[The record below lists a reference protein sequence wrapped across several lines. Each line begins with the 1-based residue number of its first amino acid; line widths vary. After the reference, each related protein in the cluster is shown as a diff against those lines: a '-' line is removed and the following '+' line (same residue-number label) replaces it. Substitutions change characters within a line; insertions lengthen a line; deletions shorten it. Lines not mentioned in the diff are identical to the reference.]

1 MARNL
6 GQAVDRDS
14 ESPLVVEY
22 PGGEEVPVVAWPMLL
37 RDRLGRRLRE
47 SDRYRWWVLWTAL
60 AGLFATGFTITILAV
75 SLGDVARDLG
85 ASEAALTWTV
95 TGPFL
100 ALALSMPLFGK
111 IGDVRGHRRVYI
123 IGLAGFTVA
132 TFLTAFAWDGPSLI
146 TIRTLGAIP
155 GAATG
160 PASMA
165 LIMRAFPEEDRVKA
179 MGWWSLVGAGAP
191 VLGLVA
197 GGPLVDAIG
206 WRAIFLVQ
214 APLALLALLVAFPI
228 LHETPRLERE
238 PIDYAGACTLAAAV
252 VTALLGLSLGNQL
265 GWTHPVVLGLFA
277 AAPVAVGAFVMVERR
292 AAHPLLPLQ
301 FFTRRNFTASLVA
314 QFMSNF
320 GYMGGF
326 IITPLLMERIFG
338 FTVAAT
344 SLAMIC
350 RPLSFSVSSPI
361 AGYVAVRV
369 GERRA
374 SVLGCALVVVSMGFF
389 AVGATTE
396 SLALVF
402 AALILSGLGLGTS
415 QPSLISSAA
424 NAVEVESLGVAN
436 AAQVM
441 VTQIGVVAGIQVLST
456 IQNGAT
462 TTGPFTVAYLA
473 GGIVAVLGVVGAT
486 FVRSADR
493 PVRLRVA
500 RAA

>member
-1 MARNL
+1 M
-6 GQAVDRDS
+6 DRDL

-22 PGGEEVPVVAWPMLL
+22 PGGEEVPAVAWPMLL
-37 RDRLGRRLRE
+37 RARLGRRVRQ

-85 ASEAALTWTV
+85 ASETALTWTV

-111 IGDVRGHRRVYI
+111 IGDVRGHRRVYLL
-123 IGLAGFTVA
+123 GLAGFTVA
-132 TFLTAFAWDGPSLI
+132 TFLTAFAWDGASLI
-146 TIRTLGAIP
+146 AIRAVGAVP

-206 WRAIFLVQ
+206 WRAMFLVQ
-214 APLALLALLVAFPI
+214 APIALVALVVAIPV
-228 LHETPRLERE
+228 LHETPRMERQS
-238 PIDYAGACTLAAAV
+238 IDYAGAVALATATV
-252 VTALLGLSLGNQL
+252 SALLGLSVGSQI
-265 GWTHPVVLGLFA
+265 GWTNPFVLGLFVL
-277 AAPVAVGAFVMVERR
+277 APLAVAGFVALERR
-292 AAHPLLPLQ
+292 AEHPLLPLR
-301 FFTRRNFTASLVA
+301 FFRERNFTASLAA
-314 QFMSNF
+314 QFTSNF

-326 IITPLLMERIFG
+326 IITPLLMERVFG

-350 RPLSFSVSSPI
+350 RPLSFSLSSPV

-374 SVLGCALVVVSMGFF
+374 SVLGCALVVVSMACF
-389 AVGATTE
+389 ALGATTE
-396 SLALVF
+396 TLALVF
-402 AALILSGLGLGTS
+402 GALILSGLGLGAS
-415 QPSLISSAA
+415 QPSLITSAA
-424 NAVEVESLGVAN
+424 NAVETASLGVAN

-456 IQNGAT
+456 VQGGGSSPGSFT
-462 TTGPFTVAYLA
+462 TAYVA
-473 GGIVAVLGVVGAT
+473 GGIVAALGVVGAS
-486 FVRSADR
+486 FVQSADR
-493 PVRLRVA
+493 PARLRVA
-500 RAA
+500 QAA

>member
-1 MARNL
+1 
-6 GQAVDRDS
+6 VDRDP
-14 ESPLVVEY
+14 EFPLVVEY

-37 RDRLGRRLRE
+37 RERLGRRARK
-47 SDRYRWWVLWTAL
+47 SDRYRWWVLWTTL

-75 SLGDVARDLG
+75 SLGDVSRDLG
-85 ASEAALTWTV
+85 ASETALTWTV

-100 ALALSMPLFGK
+100 ALALAMPLFGK

-123 IGLAGFTVA
+123 LGLAGFTVA
-132 TFLTAFAWDGPSLI
+132 TFLTALAWDGPSLI
-146 TIRTLGAIP
+146 AIRTLGAIP

-197 GGPLVDAIG
+197 GGPLVDVIG
-206 WRAIFLVQ
+206 WRAIFIVQ
-214 APLALLALLVAFPI
+214 APLALLALLVAIPI
-228 LHETPRLERE
+228 LRETPRAERE
-238 PIDYAGACTLAAAV
+238 PIDYTGAFTLAAAAV
-252 VTALLGLSLGNQL
+252 AALLGLSIGSQI
-265 GWTHPVVLGLFA
+265 GWTSPVVLALFA
-277 AAPVAVGAFVMVERR
+277 AAPLALAAFVMVERR
-292 AAHPLLPLQ
+292 AAHPLVPLR

-326 IITPLLMERIFG
+326 IITPLLMQRIFG

-350 RPLSFSVSSPI
+350 RPLSFSLSSPI

-374 SVLGCALVVVSMGFF
+374 SVVGCTLIVASMALFAFGAAAEALV
-389 AVGATTE
+389 
-396 SLALVF
+396 LVF
-402 AALILSGLGLGTS
+402 AALILSGLGLGAS

-424 NAVEVESLGVAN
+424 NAVETENLGVAN

-462 TTGPFTVAYLA
+462 SSGPFVVAYIA
-473 GGIVAVLGVVGAT
+473 GGLVAVGGVIGAT

-493 PVRLRVA
+493 PARLQVA

>member
-1 MARNL
+1 M
-6 GQAVDRDS
+6 DRDP

-22 PGGEEVPVVAWPMLL
+22 PGGEEVPAVAWPLLL
-37 RDRLGRRLRE
+37 RHRIGRKVRD

-85 ASEAALTWTV
+85 ASETALTWTV

-111 IGDVRGHRRVYI
+111 IGDVSGHRRVYL

-132 TFLTAFAWDGPSLI
+132 TFLTALAWNGSSLI
-146 TIRTLGAIP
+146 AIRTLGAIP

-197 GGPLVDAIG
+197 GGPLVA
-206 WRAIFLVQ
+206 AT
-214 APLALLALLVAFPI
+214 VA
-228 LHETPRLERE
+228 
-238 PIDYAGACTLAAAV
+238 
-252 VTALLGLSLGNQL
+252 ALLGLSVGSQI
-265 GWTHPVVLGLFA
+265 GWTQPLVVGLFA
-277 AAPVAVGAFVMVERR
+277 AAPVALALFVVVERR
-292 AAHPLLPLQ
+292 AEHPLVPLR
-301 FFTRRNFTASLVA
+301 FFTERNFTASLIA
-314 QFMSNF
+314 QFTSNF

-326 IITPLLMERIFG
+326 IVTPLLMERIFG
-338 FTVAAT
+338 FTVAVT

-350 RPLSFSVSSPI
+350 RPLSFSVSSPV

-374 SVLGCALVVVSMGFF
+374 SVVGCALVVVSMGCF
-389 AVGATTE
+389 ALGASTE
-396 SLALVF
+396 TLALVF
-402 AALILSGLGLGTS
+402 AALVLSGLGLGTS

-424 NAVEVESLGVAN
+424 NAVETENLGVAN

-441 VTQIGVVAGIQVLST
+441 VTQIGVVSGIQVVST
-456 IQNGAT
+456 IQGGASSS
-462 TTGPFTVAYLA
+462 GSFTLAYLA
-473 GGIVAVLGVVGAT
+473 GGIVAVVGIVGAA
-486 FVRSADR
+486 FVQSADR
-493 PVRLRVA
+493 PARLRVA
-500 RAA
+500 EAA

>member
-1 MARNL
+1 M
-6 GQAVDRDS
+6 DRDS

-22 PGGEEVPVVAWPMLL
+22 PGGEEVPAVAWPMLL
-37 RDRLGRRLRE
+37 RERLGRHVRE

-85 ASEAALTWTV
+85 ASETALTWTV

-111 IGDVRGHRRVYI
+111 IGDVRGHRRVYLL
-123 IGLAGFTVA
+123 GLAGFTVA
-132 TFLTAFAWDGPSLI
+132 TFLTALAWDGASLI
-146 TIRTLGAIP
+146 AIRSLGAIP

-214 APLALLALLVAFPI
+214 TPLALIALLVAIPI
-228 LHETPRLERE
+228 LHETPRLARE
-238 PIDYAGACTLAAAV
+238 PIDYRGALTLAAA
-252 VTALLGLSLGNQL
+252 TLSALLGLSVGSQI
-265 GWTHPVVLGLFA
+265 GWTHPFVLALFA
-277 AAPVAVGAFVMVERR
+277 LAPLTVAAFVVIERR
-292 AAHPLLPLQ
+292 AAHPLLPLR
-301 FFTRRNFTASLVA
+301 FFAQRNFTASLVA

-326 IITPLLMERIFG
+326 IITPLLMEDVFG

-350 RPLSFSVSSPI
+350 RPLSFSLSSPV

-369 GERRA
+369 GERSA
-374 SVLGCALVVVSMGFF
+374 SLLGCALVVVSMGCF
-389 AVGATTE
+389 AAGAASET
-396 SLALVF
+396 LALVF
-402 AALILSGLGLGTS
+402 VALVLSGLGLGTS

-424 NAVEVESLGVAN
+424 NAVDAASLGVAN

-441 VTQIGVVAGIQVLST
+441 VTQIGVVAGIQVLSAV
-456 IQNGAT
+456 QGGGSS
-462 TTGPFTVAYLA
+462 TGSFTVAYLA
-473 GGIVAVLGVVGAT
+473 GGAVAVLGILGAA
-486 FVRSADR
+486 FVQSADR

-500 RAA
+500 EAA

>member
-1 MARNL
+1 M
-6 GQAVDRDS
+6 DRDP

-22 PGGEEVPVVAWPMLL
+22 PGGEEVPAVAWPMLL
-37 RDRLGRRLRE
+37 RERFGRRVRE

-85 ASEAALTWTV
+85 ASETALTWTV

-111 IGDVRGHRRVYI
+111 IGDVRGHRRVYLV
-123 IGLAGFTVA
+123 GLAGFTVA
-132 TFLTAFAWDGPSLI
+132 TFLTAFAWDGASLI
-146 TIRTLGAIP
+146 AIRAIGAVP

-206 WRAIFLVQ
+206 WRAMFLVQ
-214 APLALLALLVAFPI
+214 APIALIALLVAIPV
-228 LHETPRLERE
+228 LHETPRMARQS
-238 PIDYAGACTLAAAV
+238 IDYAGAVALATATV
-252 VTALLGLSLGNQL
+252 SALLGLSVGSQI
-265 GWTHPVVLGLFA
+265 GWVNPFVLGLFA
-277 AAPVAVGAFVMVERR
+277 LAPLALVAFVATERR
-292 AAHPLLPLQ
+292 AEHPLLPLR
-301 FFTRRNFTASLVA
+301 FFHERNFTASLAA
-314 QFMSNF
+314 QFTSNF

-326 IITPLLMERIFG
+326 IVTPLLMERVFG

-350 RPLSFSVSSPI
+350 RPLSFSLSSPV

-374 SVLGCALVVVSMGFF
+374 SVLGCALVVVSMACF
-389 AVGATTE
+389 ALGASMET
-396 SLALVF
+396 LALVF
-402 AALILSGLGLGTS
+402 GALILSGLGLGAS

-424 NAVEVESLGVAN
+424 NAVETASLGVAN

-456 IQNGAT
+456 VQGGGSSPGSFT
-462 TTGPFTVAYLA
+462 TAYVA
-473 GGIVAVLGVVGAT
+473 GGIVAGAGVVAAS
-486 FVRSADR
+486 FVQSADR
-493 PVRLRVA
+493 PARLRVA
-500 RAA
+500 QAA

>member
-1 MARNL
+1 M
-6 GQAVDRDS
+6 DRDP

-22 PGGEEVPVVAWPMLL
+22 PGGEEVPAVAWPLLL
-37 RDRLGRRLRE
+37 RHRIGRKVRD

-85 ASEAALTWTV
+85 ASETALTWTV
-95 TGPFL
+95 TAPFL
-100 ALALSMPLFGK
+100 ALALAMPLFGK
-111 IGDVRGHRRVYI
+111 IGDVRGHRRVYLV
-123 IGLAGFTVA
+123 GLAGFTVA
-132 TFLTAFAWDGPSLI
+132 TFLTALAWDGPSLI
-146 TIRTLGAIP
+146 AIRTLGAIP

-206 WRAIFLVQ
+206 WRSIFLLQ
-214 APLALLALLVAFPI
+214 TPIALVALVLAIPI
-228 LHETPRLERE
+228 LHETPRLARQS
-238 PIDYAGACTLAAAV
+238 IDYAGAVALAGATVA
-252 VTALLGLSLGNQL
+252 ALLGLSIGSQI
-265 GWTHPVVLGLFA
+265 GWTEPFVVGLFA
-277 AAPVAVGAFVMVERR
+277 AAPVALALFVVIERR
-292 AAHPLLPLQ
+292 AEHPLVPLR
-301 FFTRRNFTASLVA
+301 FFSERNFTASLVA
-314 QFMSNF
+314 QFTSNF

-326 IITPLLMERIFG
+326 IVTPLLMERVFG

-350 RPLSFSVSSPI
+350 RPLSFSVSSPV

-374 SVLGCALVVVSMGFF
+374 SVVGCALVVVSMGCF
-389 AVGATTE
+389 ALGASTE
-396 SLALVF
+396 TLLLVF
-402 AALILSGLGLGTS
+402 AALVLSGLGLGTS

-424 NAVEVESLGVAN
+424 NAVETESLGVAN

-441 VTQIGVVAGIQVLST
+441 VTQIGVVAGIQVVST
-456 IQNGAT
+456 VQGGASSA
-462 TTGPFTVAYLA
+462 GSFTLAYLV
-473 GGIVAVLGVVGAT
+473 GGIVAVVGIVGAA
-486 FVRSADR
+486 FVQSADR
-493 PVRLRVA
+493 PAQLRVA

>member
-1 MARNL
+1 M
-6 GQAVDRDS
+6 DRDP

-22 PGGEEVPVVAWPMLL
+22 PGGEEVPAVAWPMLL
-37 RDRLGRRLRE
+37 RDRLGRRVRE

-85 ASEAALTWTV
+85 ASETALTWTV

-111 IGDVRGHRRVYI
+111 IGDVRGHRRVYLA
-123 IGLAGFTVA
+123 GLAGFTVA
-132 TFLTAFAWDGPSLI
+132 TFLTALAWDGASLI
-146 TIRTLGAIP
+146 AIRSLGAIP

-165 LIMRAFPEEDRVKA
+165 LIMRAFPEKDRVKA

-206 WRAIFLVQ
+206 WRSIFLVQ
-214 APLALLALLVAFPI
+214 APLALVALLVAIPI
-228 LHETPRLERE
+228 LHETPRMERE
-238 PIDYAGACTLAAAV
+238 PIDYPGALTLAAATV
-252 VTALLGLSLGNQL
+252 AALLGLSVGSQV
-265 GWTHPVVLGLFA
+265 GWTHPLVLGLFA
-277 AAPVAVGAFVMVERR
+277 VAPFAAAAFVAIERR
-292 AAHPLLPLQ
+292 AEHPLLPLR
-301 FFTRRNFTASLVA
+301 FFAQRNFTASLVA
-314 QFMSNF
+314 QFLSNF

-326 IITPLLMERIFG
+326 IITPLLMEDVFG

-350 RPLSFSVSSPI
+350 RPLSFSLSSPV

-369 GERRA
+369 GERSA
-374 SVLGCALVVVSMGFF
+374 SVLGCALVAVSLACF
-389 AVGATTE
+389 AAGAAGE
-396 SLALVF
+396 SLGLVF
-402 AALILSGLGLGTS
+402 AALVLSGLGLGTS

-424 NAVEVESLGVAN
+424 NAVDTASLGVAN

-456 IQNGAT
+456 IQGGGSS
-462 TTGPFTVAYLA
+462 TGSFTVAYLA
-473 GGIVAVLGVVGAT
+473 GGAVAVLGIVGAT
-486 FVRSADR
+486 FVRSAER

-500 RAA
+500 EAA

>member
-1 MARNL
+1 M
-6 GQAVDRDS
+6 DRDP

-22 PGGEEVPVVAWPMLL
+22 PGGEEVPAVAWPMLL
-37 RDRLGRRLRE
+37 RDRLGRRVRE

-85 ASEAALTWTV
+85 ASETALTWTV

-111 IGDVRGHRRVYI
+111 IGDVRGHRRVYLA
-123 IGLAGFTVA
+123 GLAGFTVA
-132 TFLTAFAWDGPSLI
+132 TFLTALAWDGASLI
-146 TIRTLGAIP
+146 AIRSLGAIP

-165 LIMRAFPEEDRVKA
+165 LIMRAFPEKDRVKA

-206 WRAIFLVQ
+206 WRSIFLVQ
-214 APLALLALLVAFPI
+214 APLALVALLVAIPI
-228 LHETPRLERE
+228 LHETPRMERE
-238 PIDYAGACTLAAAV
+238 PIDYPGALTLAAATV
-252 VTALLGLSLGNQL
+252 AALLGLSVGSQV
-265 GWTHPVVLGLFA
+265 GWTHPLVLGLFA
-277 AAPVAVGAFVMVERR
+277 VAPFAAAAFVAIERR
-292 AAHPLLPLQ
+292 AEHPLLPLR
-301 FFTRRNFTASLVA
+301 FFAQRNFTAPLVA
-314 QFMSNF
+314 QFLSNF

-326 IITPLLMERIFG
+326 IITPLLMEDVFG

-350 RPLSFSVSSPI
+350 RPLSFSLSSPV
-361 AGYVAVRV
+361 AGYVAVHV
-369 GERRA
+369 GERSA
-374 SVLGCALVVVSMGFF
+374 SVLGCALVAVSLACF
-389 AVGATTE
+389 AAGAAGE
-396 SLALVF
+396 SLGLVF
-402 AALILSGLGLGTS
+402 AALVLSGLGLGTS

-424 NAVEVESLGVAN
+424 NAVDTASLGVAN

-456 IQNGAT
+456 IQGGGSS
-462 TTGPFTVAYLA
+462 TGSFTVAYLA
-473 GGIVAVLGVVGAT
+473 GGAVAVLGIVGAT
-486 FVRSADR
+486 FVRSAER

-500 RAA
+500 EAA

>member
-1 MARNL
+1 M
-6 GQAVDRDS
+6 DRDS

-22 PGGEEVPVVAWPMLL
+22 PGGEEVPAVAWPMLL
-37 RDRLGRRLRE
+37 RERLGRHVRE

-85 ASEAALTWTV
+85 ASETALTWTV

-111 IGDVRGHRRVYI
+111 IGDVRGHRRVYL

-132 TFLTAFAWDGPSLI
+132 TFLTALAWDGASLI
-146 TIRTLGAIP
+146 AIRSLGAIP

-206 WRAIFLVQ
+206 WRAIFLLQ
-214 APLALLALLVAFPI
+214 TPLALIALLLAIPI
-228 LHETPRLERE
+228 LHETPRLARE
-238 PIDYAGACTLAAAV
+238 PIDYRGALTLAAA
-252 VTALLGLSLGNQL
+252 TLSALLGLSVGSQI
-265 GWTHPVVLGLFA
+265 GWTNPFVLGLFVL
-277 AAPVAVGAFVMVERR
+277 APIAVAAFVAIERR
-292 AAHPLLPLQ
+292 AAHPLLPLE
-301 FFTRRNFTASLVA
+301 FFAQRNFTASLIA

-326 IITPLLMERIFG
+326 IITPLLMEDVFG

-350 RPLSFSVSSPI
+350 RPLSFSLSSPV

-369 GERRA
+369 GERSA
-374 SVLGCALVVVSMGFF
+374 SLLGCALVVVSMAFF
-389 AVGATTE
+389 AAGAATE
-396 SLALVF
+396 TLALVF
-402 AALILSGLGLGTS
+402 AALVLSGLGLGTS

-424 NAVEVESLGVAN
+424 NAVDASSLGVAN

-456 IQNGAT
+456 VQGGGSS
-462 TTGPFTVAYLA
+462 TGSFTVAYLA
-473 GGIVAVLGVVGAT
+473 GGAVAVLGILGAV
-486 FVRSADR
+486 FVRSAER

-500 RAA
+500 EAA

>member
-1 MARNL
+1 ME
-6 GQAVDRDS
+6 RDQ

-22 PGGEEVPVVAWPMLL
+22 PGGEEVPAVAWPLLL
-37 RDRLGRRLRE
+37 RERLGRRVLE

-85 ASEAALTWTV
+85 ASETALTWTV

-111 IGDVRGHRRVYI
+111 IGDVRGHRRVYL

-132 TFLTAFAWDGPSLI
+132 TFLTALAWDGASLI
-146 TIRTLGAIP
+146 AIRTLGAIP

-165 LIMRAFPEEDRVKA
+165 LIMRAFPAEDRVKA

-206 WRAIFLVQ
+206 WRSIFLLQ
-214 APLALLALLVAFPI
+214 APLALVALLVAIPI
-228 LHETPRLERE
+228 LHETPRLGRQS
-238 PIDYAGACTLAAAV
+238 IDYAGAVTLASAAV
-252 VTALLGLSLGNQL
+252 SGLLGLSVGSQV
-265 GWTHPVVLGLFA
+265 GWTQPLVLALFA
-277 AAPVAVGAFVMVERR
+277 AAPIALALFVVVERR
-292 AAHPLLPLQ
+292 AEHPLLPLR
-301 FFTRRNFTASLVA
+301 FFAERNFTASLVA
-314 QFMSNF
+314 QFTSNF

-326 IITPLLMERIFG
+326 IVTPLLMERVFG

-350 RPLSFSVSSPI
+350 RPLSFSASSPV

-374 SVLGCALVVVSMGFF
+374 SVFGCALVVVSMGCF
-389 AVGATTE
+389 ALGASTE

-424 NAVEVESLGVAN
+424 NAIETENLGVAN

-441 VTQIGVVAGIQVLST
+441 VTQIGVVAGIQVVST
-456 IQNGAT
+456 LQGGGSSTSSFA
-462 TTGPFTVAYLA
+462 VAYIVGGLVA
-473 GGIVAVLGVVGAT
+473 VVGIVGAA
-486 FVRSADR
+486 FVQSADR
-493 PVRLRVA
+493 PARLQVA

>member
-1 MARNL
+1 M
-6 GQAVDRDS
+6 DRDP

-22 PGGEEVPVVAWPMLL
+22 PGGEEVPAVAWPMLL
-37 RDRLGRRLRE
+37 RDRLGRRVRE

-85 ASEAALTWTV
+85 ASETALTWTV

-111 IGDVRGHRRVYI
+111 IGDVRGHRRVYLA
-123 IGLAGFTVA
+123 GLAGFTVA
-132 TFLTAFAWDGPSLI
+132 TFLTALAWDGASLI
-146 TIRTLGAIP
+146 AIRSLGAIP

-165 LIMRAFPEEDRVKA
+165 LIMRAFPEKDRVKA

-206 WRAIFLVQ
+206 WRSIFLVQ
-214 APLALLALLVAFPI
+214 APLALVALLVAIPI
-228 LHETPRLERE
+228 LHETPRMERE
-238 PIDYAGACTLAAAV
+238 PIDYPGALTLAAATV
-252 VTALLGLSLGNQL
+252 AALLGLSVGSQV
-265 GWTHPVVLGLFA
+265 GWTHPLVLGLFA
-277 AAPVAVGAFVMVERR
+277 VAPFAAAAFVAIERR
-292 AAHPLLPLQ
+292 AEHPLLPLR
-301 FFTRRNFTASLVA
+301 FFAQRNFTAPLVA
-314 QFMSNF
+314 QFLSNF

-326 IITPLLMERIFG
+326 IITPLLMEDVFG

-350 RPLSFSVSSPI
+350 RPLSFSLSSPV

-369 GERRA
+369 GERSA
-374 SVLGCALVVVSMGFF
+374 SVLGCALVAVSLACF
-389 AVGATTE
+389 AAGAAGE
-396 SLALVF
+396 SLGLVF
-402 AALILSGLGLGTS
+402 AALVLSGLGLGTS

-424 NAVEVESLGVAN
+424 NAVDTASLGVAN

-456 IQNGAT
+456 IQGGGSS
-462 TTGPFTVAYLA
+462 TGSFTVAYLA
-473 GGIVAVLGVVGAT
+473 GGAVAVLGIVGAT
-486 FVRSADR
+486 FVRSAER

-500 RAA
+500 EAA

>member
-1 MARNL
+1 M
-6 GQAVDRDS
+6 DHDP
-14 ESPLVVEY
+14 EPPLVVEY
-22 PGGEEVPVVAWPMLL
+22 PGGEEVPAVAWPMLL
-37 RDRLGRRLRE
+37 RRRLGRHVRE

-85 ASEAALTWTV
+85 ASETALTWTV

-111 IGDVRGHRRVYI
+111 IGDVRGHRRVYL

-132 TFLTAFAWDGPSLI
+132 TFLTAFAWDGTSLI
-146 TIRTLGAIP
+146 AIRTLGAIP

-206 WRAIFLVQ
+206 WRSIFLLQ
-214 APLALLALLVAFPI
+214 TPIALVALIVAIPI
-228 LHETPRLERE
+228 LHETPRLARQS
-238 PIDYAGACTLAAAV
+238 IDYAGAVSLAM
-252 VTALLGLSLGNQL
+252 
-265 GWTHPVVLGLFA
+265 F
-277 AAPVAVGAFVMVERR
+277 VAIERR
-292 AAHPLLPLQ
+292 AEHPLLPLR
-301 FFTRRNFTASLVA
+301 FFTERNFTASLVA
-314 QFMSNF
+314 QFTSNF

-326 IITPLLMERIFG
+326 IVTPLLMERIFG

-350 RPLSFSVSSPI
+350 RPLTFSVSSPV

-374 SVLGCALVVVSMGFF
+374 SVLGCALIVVSMGCF
-389 AVGATTE
+389 ALGASTE
-396 SLALVF
+396 MLALVF
-402 AALILSGLGLGTS
+402 GALVLSGLGLGTS

-424 NAVEVESLGVAN
+424 NAVETENLGVAN

-456 IQNGAT
+456 VQGGGSS
-462 TTGPFTVAYLA
+462 TGSFTVAYLV
-473 GGIVAVLGVVGAT
+473 GGIVAVAGIVGAA
-486 FVRSADR
+486 FVQSADR
-493 PVRLRVA
+493 PARLRVA
-500 RAA
+500 EAA

>member
-1 MARNL
+1 M
-6 GQAVDRDS
+6 DRDP

-22 PGGEEVPVVAWPMLL
+22 PGGEEVPAVAWPMLL
-37 RDRLGRRLRE
+37 RDRLGRHVRQ

-85 ASEAALTWTV
+85 ASETALTWTV

-111 IGDVRGHRRVYI
+111 IGDVRGHRRVYL

-132 TFLTAFAWDGPSLI
+132 TFLTALAWDGASLI
-146 TIRTLGAIP
+146 AIRSLGAIP

-214 APLALLALLVAFPI
+214 APLALIALLVAIPI
-228 LHETPRLERE
+228 LHETPRMERE
-238 PIDYAGACTLAAAV
+238 PIDYRGALTLAVATLA
-252 VTALLGLSLGNQL
+252 ALLGLSVGSQV
-265 GWTHPVVLGLFA
+265 GWAHPVVLVLFA
-277 AAPVAVGAFVMVERR
+277 LAPLAVAAFVAIERR
-292 AAHPLLPLQ
+292 AEHPLLPLR
-301 FFTRRNFTASLVA
+301 FFAQRNFTASLVA
-314 QFMSNF
+314 QFLSNF

-326 IITPLLMERIFG
+326 IITPLLMEDVFG

-344 SLAMIC
+344 SLAMVC
-350 RPLSFSVSSPI
+350 RPLSFSLSSPV

-369 GERRA
+369 GERSA
-374 SVLGCALVVVSMGFF
+374 SVFGCILVAVSLACF
-389 AVGATTE
+389 AVGAASE
-396 SLALVF
+396 SLGLVF
-402 AALILSGLGLGTS
+402 AALVLSGLGLGTS

-424 NAVEVESLGVAN
+424 NAVETESLGVAN

-456 IQNGAT
+456 IQGGASS
-462 TTGPFTVAYLA
+462 TGSFTVAYIA
-473 GGIVAVLGVVGAT
+473 GGVVAVLGVVGAT
-486 FVRSADR
+486 FVRSAER
-493 PVRLRVA
+493 PLRLRVA
-500 RAA
+500 EAA

>member
-1 MARNL
+1 
-6 GQAVDRDS
+6 VDRDP
-14 ESPLVVEY
+14 EFPLVVEY

-37 RDRLGRRLRE
+37 RERLGRRVRK
-47 SDRYRWWVLWTAL
+47 SDRYRWWLLWTTL

-75 SLGDVARDLG
+75 SLGDVAGDLG
-85 ASEAALTWTV
+85 ASETALTWTV

-111 IGDVRGHRRVYI
+111 IGDVGGHRRVYLA
-123 IGLAGFTVA
+123 GLAGFTVA
-132 TFLTAFAWDGPSLI
+132 TFLTALAWDGPSLI
-146 TIRTLGAIP
+146 AIRTLGAIP

-191 VLGLVA
+191 VIGLVA

-214 APLALLALLVAFPI
+214 APLALLALLVAFPV
-228 LHETPRLERE
+228 LRETPRTKRE
-238 PIDYAGACTLAAAV
+238 PIDYAGACTLALATVA
-252 VTALLGLSLGNQL
+252 ALLGLSVGSQL
-265 GWTHPVVLGLFA
+265 GWTHPLVLGLFA
-277 AAPVAVGAFVMVERR
+277 AAPIGVAAFVMVERR
-292 AAHPLLPLQ
+292 APHPLLPLR
-301 FFTRRNFTASLVA
+301 FFSRRNFTASLIA

-326 IITPLLMERIFG
+326 IITPLLMQRIFG
-338 FTVAAT
+338 FTVATT

-350 RPLSFSVSSPI
+350 RPLSFSLSSPV

-374 SVLGCALVVVSMGFF
+374 SVVGCALVVLSMGLF
-389 AVGATTE
+389 AFGAATE
-396 SLALVF
+396 ALALVF
-402 AALILSGLGLGTS
+402 AALILSGLGLGAS

-424 NAVEVESLGVAN
+424 NAVEVQNLGVAN

-462 TTGPFTVAYLA
+462 SPGPFTAAYIA
-473 GGIVAVLGVVGAT
+473 GGIVAVGGVIGAT

-493 PVRLRVA
+493 PARLRVA

>member
-1 MARNL
+1 M
-6 GQAVDRDS
+6 DRDS

-22 PGGEEVPVVAWPMLL
+22 PGGEEVPAVAWPMLL
-37 RDRLGRRLRE
+37 RERLGRHVRE

-85 ASEAALTWTV
+85 ASETALTWTV

-111 IGDVRGHRRVYI
+111 IGDVRGHRRVYL

-132 TFLTAFAWDGPSLI
+132 TFLTALAWDGASLI
-146 TIRTLGAIP
+146 AIRSLGAIP

-206 WRAIFLVQ
+206 WRAIFLLQ
-214 APLALLALLVAFPI
+214 TPLALIALLVAIPI
-228 LHETPRLERE
+228 LHETPRLARE
-238 PIDYAGACTLAAAV
+238 PIDYRGALTLAAA
-252 VTALLGLSLGNQL
+252 TLSALLGLSVGSQI
-265 GWTHPVVLGLFA
+265 GWTNPFVLGLFA
-277 AAPVAVGAFVMVERR
+277 VAPIAVAAFVAIERR
-292 AAHPLLPLQ
+292 AAHPLLPLE
-301 FFTRRNFTASLVA
+301 FFAQRNFTASLIA

-326 IITPLLMERIFG
+326 IITPLLMEDVFG

-350 RPLSFSVSSPI
+350 RPLSFSLSSPV

-369 GERRA
+369 GERSA
-374 SVLGCALVVVSMGFF
+374 SLLGCALVVVSMAFF
-389 AVGATTE
+389 AAGAATE
-396 SLALVF
+396 TLALVF
-402 AALILSGLGLGTS
+402 AALVLSGLGLGTS

-424 NAVEVESLGVAN
+424 NAVDASSLGVAN

-456 IQNGAT
+456 VQGGGSS
-462 TTGPFTVAYLA
+462 TGSFTVAYLA
-473 GGIVAVLGVVGAT
+473 GGAVAVLGILGAV

-493 PVRLRVA
+493 PLRLRVA
-500 RAA
+500 EAA

>member
-1 MARNL
+1 M
-6 GQAVDRDS
+6 DRDP

-22 PGGEEVPVVAWPMLL
+22 PGGEEVPAVAWPMLL
-37 RDRLGRRLRE
+37 RDRLGRRVRE

-85 ASEAALTWTV
+85 ASETALTWTV

-111 IGDVRGHRRVYI
+111 IGDVRGHRRVYLA
-123 IGLAGFTVA
+123 GLAGFTVA
-132 TFLTAFAWDGPSLI
+132 TFLTALAWDGASLI
-146 TIRTLGAIP
+146 AIRSLGAIP

-165 LIMRAFPEEDRVKA
+165 LIMRAFPEKDRVKA

-206 WRAIFLVQ
+206 WRSIFLVQ
-214 APLALLALLVAFPI
+214 APLALVALLVAIPI
-228 LHETPRLERE
+228 LHETPRMERE
-238 PIDYAGACTLAAAV
+238 PIDYPGALTLAAATV
-252 VTALLGLSLGNQL
+252 AALLGLSVGSQV
-265 GWTHPVVLGLFA
+265 GWTHPLVLGLFA
-277 AAPVAVGAFVMVERR
+277 VAPFAAAAFVAIERR
-292 AAHPLLPLQ
+292 AEHPLLPLR
-301 FFTRRNFTASLVA
+301 FFAQRNFTASLVA
-314 QFMSNF
+314 QFLSNF

-326 IITPLLMERIFG
+326 IITPLLMEDVFG

-350 RPLSFSVSSPI
+350 RPLSFSLSSPV

-369 GERRA
+369 GERSA
-374 SVLGCALVVVSMGFF
+374 SVLGCALVAVSLVCF
-389 AVGATTE
+389 AAGAAGE
-396 SLALVF
+396 SLGLVF
-402 AALILSGLGLGTS
+402 AALVLSGLGLGTS

-424 NAVEVESLGVAN
+424 NAVDTASLGVAN

-456 IQNGAT
+456 IQGGGSS
-462 TTGPFTVAYLA
+462 TGSFTVAYLA
-473 GGIVAVLGVVGAT
+473 GGAVAVLGIVGAT
-486 FVRSADR
+486 FVRSAER

-500 RAA
+500 EAA

>member
-1 MARNL
+1 M
-6 GQAVDRDS
+6 DRDS

-22 PGGEEVPVVAWPMLL
+22 PGGEEVPAVAWPMLL
-37 RDRLGRRLRE
+37 RERLGRHVRE

-85 ASEAALTWTV
+85 ASETALTWTV

-111 IGDVRGHRRVYI
+111 IGDVRGHRRVYL

-132 TFLTAFAWDGPSLI
+132 TFLTALAWDGASLI
-146 TIRTLGAIP
+146 AIRSLGAIP

-206 WRAIFLVQ
+206 WRAIFLLQ
-214 APLALLALLVAFPI
+214 TPLALIALLVAIPI
-228 LHETPRLERE
+228 LHETPRLARE
-238 PIDYAGACTLAAAV
+238 PIDYRGALTLAAA
-252 VTALLGLSLGNQL
+252 TLSALLGLSVGSQI
-265 GWTHPVVLGLFA
+265 GWTNPFVLGLFVL
-277 AAPVAVGAFVMVERR
+277 APIAVAAFVAIERR
-292 AAHPLLPLQ
+292 AAHPLLPLE
-301 FFTRRNFTASLVA
+301 FFAQRNFTASLIA

-326 IITPLLMERIFG
+326 IITPLLMEDVFG

-350 RPLSFSVSSPI
+350 RPLSFSLSSPV

-369 GERRA
+369 GERSA
-374 SVLGCALVVVSMGFF
+374 SLLGCALVVVSMAFF
-389 AVGATTE
+389 AAGAATE
-396 SLALVF
+396 TLALVF
-402 AALILSGLGLGTS
+402 AALVLSGLGLGTS

-424 NAVEVESLGVAN
+424 NAVDASSLGVAN

-456 IQNGAT
+456 VQGGGSS
-462 TTGPFTVAYLA
+462 TGSFTVAYLA
-473 GGIVAVLGVVGAT
+473 GGAVAVLGIVGAV

-493 PVRLRVA
+493 PLRLRVA
-500 RAA
+500 EAA

>member
-1 MARNL
+1 MTRSVSR
-6 GQAVDRDS
+6 AVERDP

-37 RDRLGRRLRE
+37 RERLGRRVRE

-75 SLGDVARDLG
+75 SLGDVADDLG
-85 ASEAALTWTV
+85 ASETALTWTV

-111 IGDVRGHRRVYI
+111 IGDVSGHRRVYI
-123 IGLAGFTVA
+123 IGLAGFTIA
-132 TFLTAFAWDGPSLI
+132 TFLTALAWDGPSLI
-146 TIRTLGAIP
+146 AIRTLGAIP

-191 VLGLVA
+191 VIGLVA

-206 WRAIFLVQ
+206 WRAMFLVQ
-214 APLALLALLVAFPI
+214 APLSLLALLVAFPI
-228 LHETPRLERE
+228 LHETPRAERE
-238 PIDYAGACTLAAAV
+238 PIDYAGALTLAAATV
-252 VTALLGLSLGNQL
+252 SALLGLSIGSQL
-265 GWTHPVVLGLFA
+265 GWTHPVVFGLFA
-277 AAPVAVGAFVMVERR
+277 VAPVALAAFVAVERR
-292 AAHPLLPLQ
+292 AAHPLLPLR
-301 FFTRRNFTASLVA
+301 FFARRNFTASLVA
-314 QFMSNF
+314 QFASNF

-374 SVLGCALVVVSMGFF
+374 SVMGCAFVVVSMGLF
-389 AVGATTE
+389 AFAAAAE

-424 NAVEVESLGVAN
+424 NAVETETLGVAN

-456 IQNGAT
+456 IQDGAT
-462 TTGPFTVAYLA
+462 TTGPFTLAYVA
-473 GGIVAVLGVVGAT
+473 GGIVAVLGVVSAA
-486 FVRSADR
+486 FVRSAAR
-493 PVRLRVA
+493 PLPLQVA

>member
-1 MARNL
+1 M
-6 GQAVDRDS
+6 DRDS

-22 PGGEEVPVVAWPMLL
+22 PGGEEVPAVAWPMLL
-37 RDRLGRRLRE
+37 RERLGRHVRE

-85 ASEAALTWTV
+85 ASETALTWTV

-111 IGDVRGHRRVYI
+111 IGDVRGHRRVYL

-132 TFLTAFAWDGPSLI
+132 TFLTALAWDGASLI
-146 TIRTLGAIP
+146 AIRSLGAIP

-206 WRAIFLVQ
+206 WRAIFLLQ
-214 APLALLALLVAFPI
+214 TPLALIALLVAIPI
-228 LHETPRLERE
+228 LHETPRLARE
-238 PIDYAGACTLAAAV
+238 PIDYRGALTLAAA
-252 VTALLGLSLGNQL
+252 TLSALLGLSVGSQI
-265 GWTHPVVLGLFA
+265 GWTNPFVLGLFVL
-277 AAPVAVGAFVMVERR
+277 APIAVAAFVAIERR
-292 AAHPLLPLQ
+292 AAHPLLPLE
-301 FFTRRNFTASLVA
+301 FFAQRNFTASLIA

-326 IITPLLMERIFG
+326 IITPLLMEDVFG

-350 RPLSFSVSSPI
+350 RPLSFSLSSPV
-361 AGYVAVRV
+361 AGYVAVHV
-369 GERRA
+369 GERSA
-374 SVLGCALVVVSMGFF
+374 SLLGCALVVVSMAFF
-389 AVGATTE
+389 AAGATTE
-396 SLALVF
+396 TLALVF
-402 AALILSGLGLGTS
+402 AALVLSGLGLGTS

-424 NAVEVESLGVAN
+424 NAVDASSLGVAN

-456 IQNGAT
+456 VQGGGSS
-462 TTGPFTVAYLA
+462 TGSFTVAYLA
-473 GGIVAVLGVVGAT
+473 GGAVAVLGIVGAV

-493 PVRLRVA
+493 PLRLRVA
-500 RAA
+500 EAA

>member
-1 MARNL
+1 M
-6 GQAVDRDS
+6 DRDP

-22 PGGEEVPVVAWPMLL
+22 PGGEEVPAVAWPMLL
-37 RDRLGRRLRE
+37 RDRLGRRVRE

-85 ASEAALTWTV
+85 ASETALTWTV

-111 IGDVRGHRRVYI
+111 IGDVRGHRRVYL

-132 TFLTAFAWDGPSLI
+132 TFLTALAWDGASLI
-146 TIRTLGAIP
+146 AIRSLGAIP

-214 APLALLALLVAFPI
+214 APLALIALLVAIPI
-228 LHETPRLERE
+228 MHETPRMERE
-238 PIDYAGACTLAAAV
+238 RIDYPGALTLAAATV
-252 VTALLGLSLGNQL
+252 AALLGLSVGSQI
-265 GWTHPVVLGLFA
+265 GWTHPLVLGLFA
-277 AAPVAVGAFVMVERR
+277 VAPVAAAAFVVIERR
-292 AAHPLLPLQ
+292 AEHPLLPLG
-301 FFTRRNFTASLVA
+301 FFTERNFTASLVA

-326 IITPLLMERIFG
+326 IITPLLMQDVFG
-338 FTVAAT
+338 FTVATT

-350 RPLSFSVSSPI
+350 RPLSFSLSSPV

-369 GERRA
+369 GERSA
-374 SVLGCALVVVSMGFF
+374 SVLGCALVVVSMALF
-389 AVGATTE
+389 AAGAAGET
-396 SLALVF
+396 LVLVF
-402 AALILSGLGLGTS
+402 AALVLSGLGLGTS

-424 NAVEVESLGVAN
+424 NAVDTASLGVAN

-456 IQNGAT
+456 IQGGGSS
-462 TTGPFTVAYLA
+462 TGSFTAAYLA
-473 GGIVAVLGVVGAT
+473 GGFVAVLGVVGAT

-493 PVRLRVA
+493 PVPLRVA

>member
-1 MARNL
+1 M
-6 GQAVDRDS
+6 DRDS

-22 PGGEEVPVVAWPMLL
+22 PGGEEVPAVAWPMLL
-37 RDRLGRRLRE
+37 RERLGRHVRE

-85 ASEAALTWTV
+85 ASETALTWTV

-111 IGDVRGHRRVYI
+111 IGDVRGHRRVYL

-132 TFLTAFAWDGPSLI
+132 TFLTALAWDGASLI
-146 TIRTLGAIP
+146 AIRSLGAIP

-206 WRAIFLVQ
+206 WRAIFLLQ
-214 APLALLALLVAFPI
+214 TPLALIALLVAIPI
-228 LHETPRLERE
+228 LHETPRLARE
-238 PIDYAGACTLAAAV
+238 PIDYRGALTLAAA
-252 VTALLGLSLGNQL
+252 TLSALLGLSVGSQI
-265 GWTHPVVLGLFA
+265 GWTNPFVLGLFVL
-277 AAPVAVGAFVMVERR
+277 APIAVAAFVAIERR
-292 AAHPLLPLQ
+292 AAHPLLPLE
-301 FFTRRNFTASLVA
+301 FFAQRNFTASLIA

-326 IITPLLMERIFG
+326 IITPLLMEDVFG

-350 RPLSFSVSSPI
+350 RPLSFSLSSPV
-361 AGYVAVRV
+361 AGYVAVHV
-369 GERRA
+369 GERSA
-374 SVLGCALVVVSMGFF
+374 SLLGCALVVVSMAFF
-389 AVGATTE
+389 AAGATTE
-396 SLALVF
+396 TLALVF
-402 AALILSGLGLGTS
+402 AALVLSGLGLGTS

-424 NAVEVESLGVAN
+424 NAVDASSLGVAN

-456 IQNGAT
+456 VQGGGSS
-462 TTGPFTVAYLA
+462 TGSFTVAYLA
-473 GGIVAVLGVVGAT
+473 GGAVAVLGILGAA
-486 FVRSADR
+486 FVQSADR

-500 RAA
+500 EAA

>member
-1 MARNL
+1 M
-6 GQAVDRDS
+6 DRDS

-22 PGGEEVPVVAWPMLL
+22 PGGEEVPAVAWPMLL
-37 RDRLGRRLRE
+37 RERLGRHVRE

-85 ASEAALTWTV
+85 ASETALTWTV

-111 IGDVRGHRRVYI
+111 IGDVRGHRRVYL

-132 TFLTAFAWDGPSLI
+132 TFLTALAWDGASLI
-146 TIRTLGAIP
+146 AIRSLGAIP

-206 WRAIFLVQ
+206 WRAIFLLQ
-214 APLALLALLVAFPI
+214 TPLALIALLLAIPI
-228 LHETPRLERE
+228 LHETPRLARE
-238 PIDYAGACTLAAAV
+238 PIDYRGALTLAAA
-252 VTALLGLSLGNQL
+252 TLSALLGLSVGSQI
-265 GWTHPVVLGLFA
+265 GWTNPFVLGLFA
-277 AAPVAVGAFVMVERR
+277 LAPIAAGAFVAIERR
-292 AAHPLLPLQ
+292 AAHPLLPLD
-301 FFTRRNFTASLVA
+301 FFAQRNFTASLIA

-326 IITPLLMERIFG
+326 IITPLLMEDVFG

-350 RPLSFSVSSPI
+350 RPLSFSLSSPV
-361 AGYVAVRV
+361 AGYVAVHV
-369 GERRA
+369 GERSA
-374 SVLGCALVVVSMGFF
+374 SLLGCALVVVSMAFF
-389 AVGATTE
+389 AAGAATE
-396 SLALVF
+396 TLALVF
-402 AALILSGLGLGTS
+402 AALVLSGLGLGTS

-424 NAVEVESLGVAN
+424 NAVDASSLGVAN

-456 IQNGAT
+456 VQGGGSS
-462 TTGPFTVAYLA
+462 TGSFTVAYLA
-473 GGIVAVLGVVGAT
+473 GGAVAVLGILGAV
-486 FVRSADR
+486 FVRSAER

-500 RAA
+500 EAA

>member
-1 MARNL
+1 M
-6 GQAVDRDS
+6 DRDS

-22 PGGEEVPVVAWPMLL
+22 PGGEEVPAVAWPMLL
-37 RDRLGRRLRE
+37 RKRIGRHVRE

-85 ASEAALTWTV
+85 ASETALTWTV

-111 IGDVRGHRRVYI
+111 IGDVRGHRRVYL
-123 IGLAGFTVA
+123 IGLTGFTVA
-132 TFLTAFAWDGPSLI
+132 TFLTALAWNGSSLI
-146 TIRTLGAIP
+146 AIRTLGAIP

-206 WRAIFLVQ
+206 WRAIFLLQ
-214 APLALLALLVAFPI
+214 TPIALVALLVAIPI
-228 LHETPRLERE
+228 LHETPRMERE
-238 PIDYAGACTLAAAV
+238 SIDYAGAVTLAAATV
-252 VTALLGLSLGNQL
+252 GALLGLSVGSQV
-265 GWTHPVVLGLFA
+265 GWTEPLVLGLFA
-277 AAPVAVGAFVMVERR
+277 TAPVALALFVVVERR
-292 AAHPLLPLQ
+292 AEHPLLPLR
-301 FFTRRNFTASLVA
+301 FFTERNFTASLVA

-326 IITPLLMERIFG
+326 IVTPLLMERIFG

-350 RPLSFSVSSPI
+350 RPLSFSVSSPV

-374 SVLGCALVVVSMGFF
+374 SVFGCALVVVSMGCF
-389 AVGATTE
+389 ALGAATE

-402 AALILSGLGLGTS
+402 GALVLSGLGLGTS
-415 QPSLISSAA
+415 QPSLITSAA
-424 NAVEVESLGVAN
+424 NAVETESLGVAN

-441 VTQIGVVAGIQVLST
+441 VTQIGVVSGIQVVSIIQGGAAST
-456 IQNGAT
+456 GS
-462 TTGPFTVAYLA
+462 FTLAYLA
-473 GGIVAVLGVVGAT
+473 GGIVAVGGIVGAA
-486 FVRSADR
+486 FVQSADR
-493 PVRLRVA
+493 PARLSVA

>member
-1 MARNL
+1 M
-6 GQAVDRDS
+6 DRDP

-22 PGGEEVPVVAWPMLL
+22 PGGEEVPAVAWPMLL
-37 RDRLGRRLRE
+37 RERLGRHVRQ

-85 ASEAALTWTV
+85 SSETALTWTV

-111 IGDVRGHRRVYI
+111 IGDVRGHRRVYLA
-123 IGLAGFTVA
+123 GLAGFTVA
-132 TFLTAFAWDGPSLI
+132 TFLTAFAWDGASLI
-146 TIRTLGAIP
+146 AIRAVGAIP

-206 WRAIFLVQ
+206 WRAMFLVQ
-214 APLALLALLVAFPI
+214 APIALVALLVAIPV
-228 LHETPRLERE
+228 LHETPRMERQS
-238 PIDYAGACTLAAAV
+238 IDYAGAVALATATV
-252 VTALLGLSLGNQL
+252 SALLGLSVGSQV
-265 GWTHPVVLGLFA
+265 GWTNPFVLGLFA
-277 AAPVAVGAFVMVERR
+277 LAPIAVTAFVATERR
-292 AAHPLLPLQ
+292 AEHPLLPLR
-301 FFTRRNFTASLVA
+301 FFRERNFTASLAA
-314 QFMSNF
+314 QFTSNF

-326 IITPLLMERIFG
+326 IVTPLLMERVFG

-344 SLAMIC
+344 SLAMIF
-350 RPLSFSVSSPI
+350 RPLSFSLSSPVS
-361 AGYVAVRV
+361 GYVAVRV

-374 SVLGCALVVVSMGFF
+374 SVVGCLLVVVSMACF
-389 AVGATTE
+389 ALGASSE

-402 AALILSGLGLGTS
+402 GALILSGLGLGAS

-424 NAVEVESLGVAN
+424 NAVETASLGVAN

-456 IQNGAT
+456 VQGGGSSPGSFT
-462 TTGPFTVAYLA
+462 TAYVA
-473 GGIVAVLGVVGAT
+473 GGVVAVLGVVSAS
-486 FVRSADR
+486 FVQSADR
-493 PVRLRVA
+493 PTRRLHVVE
-500 RAA
+500 AA

>member
-1 MARNL
+1 M
-6 GQAVDRDS
+6 DRDP

-22 PGGEEVPVVAWPMLL
+22 PGGEEVPAVAWPMLL
-37 RDRLGRRLRE
+37 RRRLGRHVRE

-85 ASEAALTWTV
+85 ASETALTWTV

-111 IGDVRGHRRVYI
+111 VGDVRGHRRVYLV
-123 IGLAGFTVA
+123 GLAGFTVA
-132 TFLTAFAWDGPSLI
+132 TLLTAFAWNGSSLI
-146 TIRTLGAIP
+146 AIRTLGAIP

-197 GGPLVDAIG
+197 GGPLGDAIG
-206 WRAIFLVQ
+206 WRSIFL
-214 APLALLALLVAFPI
+214 
-228 LHETPRLERE
+228 
-238 PIDYAGACTLAAAV
+238 
-252 VTALLGLSLGNQL
+252 
-265 GWTHPVVLGLFA
+265 
-277 AAPVAVGAFVMVERR
+277 
-292 AAHPLLPLQ
+292 LQ
-301 FFTRRNFTASLVA
+301 
-314 QFMSNF
+314 
-320 GYMGGF
+320 
-326 IITPLLMERIFG
+326 
-338 FTVAAT
+338 T

-350 RPLSFSVSSPI
+350 RPLSFSVSSPV

-374 SVLGCALVVVSMGFF
+374 SVLGCVLVVVSMGCF
-389 AVGATTE
+389 ALGASTE
-396 SLALVF
+396 TLGLVFGALV
-402 AALILSGLGLGTS
+402 LSGLGLGTS
-415 QPSLISSAA
+415 QPSLITSAA
-424 NAVEVESLGVAN
+424 NAVETESLGVAN

-441 VTQIGVVAGIQVLST
+441 VTQIGVVSGIQVVST
-456 IQNGAT
+456 IQGGSSSA
-462 TTGPFTVAYLA
+462 GSFTLAYLA
-473 GGIVAVLGVVGAT
+473 GGIVAVVGIVGAA
-486 FVRSADR
+486 FVQSADR
-493 PVRLRVA
+493 PARLTVA

>member
-1 MARNL
+1 M
-6 GQAVDRDS
+6 DRDP
-14 ESPLVVEY
+14 ELPLVVEY
-22 PGGEEVPVVAWPMLL
+22 PGGEEVPAVAWPMLL
-37 RDRLGRRLRE
+37 RKRIGRHVRE

-85 ASEAALTWTV
+85 ANETALTWTV

-111 IGDVRGHRRVYI
+111 IGDVRGHRRVYLV
-123 IGLAGFTVA
+123 GLAGFTVA
-132 TFLTAFAWDGPSLI
+132 TLLTAFAWDGSSLI
-146 TIRTLGAIP
+146 AIRTLGAIP

-252 VTALLGLSLGNQL
+252 VNALLGLSLGNQL

-301 FFTRRNFTASLVA
+301 FFTRRNFSDSLVA

-374 SVLGCALVVVSMGFF
+374 SVLGCALVRRVDGILRRWRDDGVPRPRCRRAPPLRARSGHVA
-389 AVGATTE
+389 AVADQLGRQRGGGREPRCRQRGAGHGHPDRRGGGHPGAVDDPE
-396 SLALVF
+396 RRHDDGPVHGRLSRRGHRGRARRRRGDVRAL
-402 AALILSGLGLGTS
+402 G
-415 QPSLISSAA
+415 
-424 NAVEVESLGVAN
+424 
-436 AAQVM
+436 
-441 VTQIGVVAGIQVLST
+441 
-456 IQNGAT
+456 
-462 TTGPFTVAYLA
+462 
-473 GGIVAVLGVVGAT
+473 
-486 FVRSADR
+486 
-493 PVRLRVA
+493 
-500 RAA
+500 

>member
-1 MARNL
+1 M
-6 GQAVDRDS
+6 DRDP

-22 PGGEEVPVVAWPMLL
+22 PGGEEVPAVAWPMLL
-37 RDRLGRRLRE
+37 RDRLGRRVRE

-85 ASEAALTWTV
+85 ASETALTWTV

-111 IGDVRGHRRVYI
+111 IGDVRGHRRVYLA
-123 IGLAGFTVA
+123 GLAGFTVA
-132 TFLTAFAWDGPSLI
+132 TFLTALAWDGASLI
-146 TIRTLGAIP
+146 AIRSLGAIP

-165 LIMRAFPEEDRVKA
+165 LIMRAFPEKDRVKA

-206 WRAIFLVQ
+206 WRSIFLVQ
-214 APLALLALLVAFPI
+214 APLALVALLVAIPI
-228 LHETPRLERE
+228 LHETPRMERE
-238 PIDYAGACTLAAAV
+238 PIDYPGALTLAAATV
-252 VTALLGLSLGNQL
+252 AALLGLSVGSQV
-265 GWTHPVVLGLFA
+265 GWTHPLVLGLFA
-277 AAPVAVGAFVMVERR
+277 VAPFAAAAFVAIERR
-292 AAHPLLPLQ
+292 AEHALLPLR
-301 FFTRRNFTASLVA
+301 FFAQRNFTASLVA
-314 QFMSNF
+314 QFLSNF

-326 IITPLLMERIFG
+326 IITPLLMEDVFG

-350 RPLSFSVSSPI
+350 RPLSFSLSSPV

-369 GERRA
+369 GERSA
-374 SVLGCALVVVSMGFF
+374 SVLGCALVAVSLACF
-389 AVGATTE
+389 AAGAAGE
-396 SLALVF
+396 SLGLVF
-402 AALILSGLGLGTS
+402 AALVLSGLGLGTS

-424 NAVEVESLGVAN
+424 NAVDTASLGVAN

-456 IQNGAT
+456 IQGGGSS
-462 TTGPFTVAYLA
+462 TGSFTVAYLA
-473 GGIVAVLGVVGAT
+473 GGAVAVLGIVGAT
-486 FVRSADR
+486 FVRSAER

-500 RAA
+500 EAA